1 MDSYLSYFFGGP
13 YQILSTVSTFT
24 VWFGLSLIGSVVAGR
39 HAMRVATPFFGW
51 AVITLLFTLG
61 GVLTSLSFTTI
72 SIFIGI
78 LALGSFVYLWRAQQK
93 FLDHGFIRL
102 VVITIPLW
110 ILISGMQAS
119 QWDEFSHWLP
129 STLFLLEHDG
139 FPDSVHSVTGASFP
153 AYPYGWPILMYLAAA
168 GVGTI
173 GVVDDDI
180 VDLSNLQRQVIHAT
194 DRIGMP
200 KVKSAGE
207 AVSAINPNV
216 SFVPHGTRLTADNVR
231 DLFSEYDIVADG
243 SDNFDTRFL
252 VNDACHLA
260 GKTLVSGAIL
270 RFEGQ
275 IATFRSGRD
284 DKKPCYRC
292 LYRDKPPSGLVPS
305 CAESGVLGALAGT
318 VGSLQAVEV
327 LKEIL
332 QLGDTLSGFLMIY
345 DALAADFRKIKL
357 PPRIDFL
364 KFK

>member
-1 MDSYLSYFFGGP
+1 MAPAVLAQPGRDKSRRVSFSEEQIKRYARHIVLPEVGGIG
-13 YQILSTVSTFT
+13 QEK
-24 VWFGLSLIGSVVAGR
+24 LINAKV
-39 HAMRVATPFFGW
+39 
-51 AVITLLFTLG
+51 
-61 GVLTSLSFTTI
+61 
-72 SIFIGI
+72 
-78 LALGSFVYLWRAQQK
+78 
-93 FLDHGFIRL
+93 
-102 VVITIPLW
+102 VVIGAGGLGAPL
-110 ILISGMQAS
+110 
-119 QWDEFSHWLP
+119 
-129 STLFLLEHDG
+129 
-139 FPDSVHSVTGASFP
+139 
-153 AYPYGWPILMYLAAA
+153 LMYLAAA
-168 GVGTI
+168 GVGTL
-173 GVVDDDI
+173 GVVDDDT

-231 DLFSEYDIVADG
+231 DLFSEYDIMADG

-357 PPRIDFL
+357 PRDPTCSLCGDEPSITDL
-364 KFK
+364 SAYAA

>member
-1 MDSYLSYFFGGP
+1 MAPAVLAQPGRDRSRRVKFSEEQIKRYARHIVLPEVGGTG
-13 YQILSTVSTFT
+13 QEKLLNAKVLVIGAG
-24 VWFGLSLIGSVVAGR
+24 GLGA
-39 HAMRVATPFFGW
+39 
-51 AVITLLFTLG
+51 
-61 GVLTSLSFTTI
+61 
-72 SIFIGI
+72 
-78 LALGSFVYLWRAQQK
+78 
-93 FLDHGFIRL
+93 
-102 VVITIPLW
+102 PL
-110 ILISGMQAS
+110 
-119 QWDEFSHWLP
+119 
-129 STLFLLEHDG
+129 
-139 FPDSVHSVTGASFP
+139 
-153 AYPYGWPILMYLAAA
+153 LMYLAAA
-168 GVGTI
+168 GVGTL
-173 GVVDDDI
+173 GVVDDDT
-180 VDLSNLQRQVIHAT
+180 VDLSNLQRQVIHST

-207 AVSAINPNV
+207 AVTAINPNV
-216 SFVPHGTRLTADNVR
+216 SFVPHDTRLRADNVR
-231 DLFSEYDIVADG
+231 DLFSAYDIVADG

-275 IATFRSGRD
+275 VATFRSGRD

-332 QLGDTLSGFLMIY
+332 HLGDTLSGFLMIY

-357 PPRIDFL
+357 PRDPTCALCGDEPSITDL
-364 KFK
+364 SAYAA

>member
-1 MDSYLSYFFGGP
+1 MKFSEEQIKRYARHIVLPEVGGAG
-13 YQILSTVSTFT
+13 QEKLMNAKVLVIGAG
-24 VWFGLSLIGSVVAGR
+24 GLGA
-39 HAMRVATPFFGW
+39 
-51 AVITLLFTLG
+51 
-61 GVLTSLSFTTI
+61 
-72 SIFIGI
+72 
-78 LALGSFVYLWRAQQK
+78 
-93 FLDHGFIRL
+93 
-102 VVITIPLW
+102 PL
-110 ILISGMQAS
+110 
-119 QWDEFSHWLP
+119 
-129 STLFLLEHDG
+129 
-139 FPDSVHSVTGASFP
+139 
-153 AYPYGWPILMYLAAA
+153 LMYLAAA
-168 GVGTI
+168 GVGTL
-173 GVVDDDI
+173 GVVDDDT

-207 AVSAINPNV
+207 AVTAINPDV
-216 SFVPHGTRLTADNVR
+216 SFVSHGTRLRADNVR
-231 DLFSEYDIVADG
+231 DLFSAYDIVADG

-252 VNDACHLA
+252 VNDACHLT

-275 IATFRSGRD
+275 IATFRSGHD

-332 QLGDTLSGFLMIY
+332 QLGDTLSGFLIIY

-357 PPRIDFL
+357 PRDPTCALCGDEPSITDL
-364 KFK
+364 STYAA

>member
-1 MDSYLSYFFGGP
+1 MAPAVLAQPGRDRSRRVSFSEEQIKRYARHIVLPEVGGIG
-13 YQILSTVSTFT
+13 QEKLINAKVLVIGAG
-24 VWFGLSLIGSVVAGR
+24 GLGA
-39 HAMRVATPFFGW
+39 
-51 AVITLLFTLG
+51 
-61 GVLTSLSFTTI
+61 
-72 SIFIGI
+72 
-78 LALGSFVYLWRAQQK
+78 
-93 FLDHGFIRL
+93 
-102 VVITIPLW
+102 PL
-110 ILISGMQAS
+110 
-119 QWDEFSHWLP
+119 
-129 STLFLLEHDG
+129 
-139 FPDSVHSVTGASFP
+139 
-153 AYPYGWPILMYLAAA
+153 LMYLAAA
-168 GVGTI
+168 GVGTL
-173 GVVDDDI
+173 GVVDDDT

-357 PPRIDFL
+357 PRDPTCALCGDEPSITDL
-364 KFK
+364 SAYAA